1 MSSLSGNPELDEKIK
16 EWLTWDRN
24 HKTANDIK
32 QLVKQKKFELL
43 SKILLNRLKFG
54 TAGIRGRME
63 AGYTGMNDLVIIQT
77 GQGLIKYLEELDKKL
92 LKQNGI
98 VIGYDRRHN
107 SKR

>member
-1 MSSLSGNPELDEKIK
+1 MSGNEELDKKIK
-16 EWLTWDRN
+16 EWMSWDRN
-24 HKTANDIK
+24 KKTENDIR
-32 QLVKQKKFELL
+32 QLVKQKKFDLL

-54 TAGIRGRME
+54 TAGLRGRME

-77 GQGLIKYLEELDKKL
+77 GQGLLKYLEECDKKL

-98 VIGYDRRHN
+98 VIGHDRRHN